1 MMALDLG
8 VSRLIQAL
16 RLLPGVGQKTA
27 QRMAF
32 QLLAR
37 ERSRQAGIEL
47 GQSIIDAMQNVRL
60 CDNCRHF
67 TTQALCSICQSPKR
81 NPALLCIVESPA
93 DILAIEQTGF
103 SGYYF
108 VLHGKLSP
116 LDGIGP
122 NEIGI
127 PLLKQRLQTEELQEV
142 ILATN
147 ATVEGEATAH
157 FIAELIKHS
166 GLLCTRLAYGIPMGG
181 ELEYIGG
188 DTLSRAMTGR
198 SRVN

>member
-1 MMALDLG
+1 MVLDSTLT
-8 VSRLIQAL
+8 RLIQSL
-16 RLLPGVGQKTA
+16 RLLPGIGQKSA

-32 QLLAR
+32 GLLAR
-37 ERSRQAGIEL
+37 DRSRQAGIEL
-47 GQSIIDAMQNVRL
+47 GESIIHAMRSIQL
-60 CDNCRHF
+60 CERCRHF
-67 TTQALCSICQSPKR
+67 TTKPLCQICEQERR
-81 NPALLCIVESPA
+81 NASLLCIVESPA

-116 LDGIGP
+116 LDGLGP

-127 PLLKQRLQTEELQEV
+127 PLLKQRLQTDGLQEV

-157 FIAELIKHS
+157 FIAELTRNS
-166 GLLCTRLAYGIPMGG
+166 GLVCTRLAYGIPMGG
-181 ELEYIGG
+181 ELEYVGG
-188 DTLSRAMTGR
+188 DTLAKAFSGR
-198 SRVN
+198 SRVG

>member
-1 MMALDLG
+1 MAIDPT

-16 RLLPGVGQKTA
+16 RLLPGIGQKTA

-37 ERSRQAGIEL
+37 DRSRQAGVEL
-47 GQSIIDAMQNVRL
+47 GESVIHAMKTIRL
-60 CDNCRHF
+60 CDRCRHF
-67 TTQALCSICQSPKR
+67 TTLPLCNICQHEKR
-81 NPALLCIVESPA
+81 NPALLCIVESSA

-103 SGYYF
+103 QGYYF

-122 NEIGI
+122 ADIGI
-127 PLLKQRLQTEELQEV
+127 PLLKQRLQTEGLQEI

-166 GLLCTRLAYGIPMGG
+166 GLLCSRLAYGIPMGG

-188 DTLSRAMTGR
+188 DTLARALTGR
-198 SRVN
+198 SRLD